1 MWHVAWY
8 NRLELIDTKT
18 YIHSLSHP
26 QFLFLFTRMALVSLF
41 SSGAL
46 LFFGELYTSSNSGI
60 SKTRQSTVYSHRDDK
75 GKLGAKQNRQQG
87 FDSLDCVIGLFHAGS
102 RVVLL
107 LSSMRSE
114 ATCCLTE
121 NVFSL
126 DASSCLHSCCAV
138 FPWWKLS
145 TLPLPLKKRLRDDTR
160 PCKADRATW
169 LHC

>member
-1 MWHVAWY
+1 
-8 NRLELIDTKT
+8 
-18 YIHSLSHP
+18 
-26 QFLFLFTRMALVSLF
+26 MALVSLF

-75 GKLGAKQNRQQG
+75 GKLGAKQNRQQAI
-87 FDSLDCVIGLFHAGS
+87 DSLDCVIGLFHAGS

-121 NVFSL
+121 NVFFSRRVEL
-126 DASSCLHSCCAV
+126 SSQLLRSFLLVETLHPAASPQKASS
-138 FPWWKLS
+138 
-145 TLPLPLKKRLRDDTR
+145 
-160 PCKADRATW
+160 
-169 LHC
+169 